1 MQSFPSLALGSN
13 FKAAFGRLLKEK
25 PLTEGLGCVFL
36 QPDSVCWNSSPKRQ
50 LPVFCALKNQRN
62 TGILARKSVR
72 F

>member
-50 LPVFCALKNQRN
+50 LPVFCALKISK
-62 TGILARKSVR
+62 TLA